1 MTATQLSAI
10 ESDGSY
16 YVVLMIIEER
26 GEGERKKVPILQL
39 IRVFRHQYILNS
51 KSNVCFY
58 SSRAIERAVP
68 HTRIV

>member
-26 GEGERKKVPILQL
+26 GEEEGKKSSNSPINPSFSPSVYIELQ
-39 IRVFRHQYILNS
+39 V
-51 KSNVCFY
+51 
-58 SSRAIERAVP
+58 
-68 HTRIV
+68 

>member
-26 GEGERKKVPILQL
+26 GELGRGKKKFQ
-39 IRVFRHQYILNS
+39 F
-51 KSNVCFY
+51 SN
-58 SSRAIERAVP
+58 
-68 HTRIV
+68 